1 MKKIV
6 IGTVLSL
13 VSMVLSTVAADD
25 LARDTLIERLQQTS
39 TLQANF
45 TQRTL
50 NSNRNSI
57 DESSGSLTI
66 ARPLRFL
73 WHVELPFEQQVISDG
88 ETLWVYD
95 PDLEQ
100 ATYQPVSSSVQ
111 QSPAMILVQPE
122 TSLTGQYHITEA
134 KAEGIVSY
142 QLVPLENESFFESL
156 SLIFRDEVIAEI
168 RIVDSLGQQTQ
179 IRFQDV
185 NLSPSLAA
193 EFFEFN
199 APEGTDLFEQ
209 M

>member
-1 MKKIV
+1 MKHV
-6 IGTVLSL
+6 IGILLSVLTIT
-13 VSMVLSTVAADD
+13 LSTVHADE
-25 LARDTLIERLQQTS
+25 LARDTLIERLQQTT

-50 NSNRNSI
+50 NANRNAI
-57 DESSGSLTI
+57 DDSSGQLTI
-66 ARPLRFL
+66 ARPMRFF

-100 ATYQPVSSSVQ
+100 ATYQPVSNSVQ

-134 KAEGIVSY
+134 KADGIVSY
-142 QLVPLENESFFESL
+142 QLEPLQSESFFESL
-156 SLIFRDEVIAEI
+156 TLIFRNEIIDEI

-179 IRFQDV
+179 IRFQNV
-185 NLSPSLAA
+185 NLNPSIEAD
-193 EFFEFN
+193 FFEFV

>member
-1 MKKIV
+1 MKKMV

-100 ATYQPVSSSVQ
+100 ATYQPVSNSVQ

-122 TSLTGQYHITEA
+122 TLLTGQYHITEA
-134 KAEGIVSY
+134 KAEGIASY

-156 SLIFRDEVIAEI
+156 SLIFRDDVIAEI

-179 IRFQDV
+179 IRFENV
-185 NLSPSLAA
+185 NFSPLLADD
-193 EFFEFN
+193 FFEFN